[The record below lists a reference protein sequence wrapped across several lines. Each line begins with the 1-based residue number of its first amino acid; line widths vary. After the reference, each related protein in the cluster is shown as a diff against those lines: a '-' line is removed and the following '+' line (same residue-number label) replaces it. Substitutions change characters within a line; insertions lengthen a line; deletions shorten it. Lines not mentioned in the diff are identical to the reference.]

1 MRWRLATTLAFGML
15 TGAYFAG
22 TQFAVGFRPEPL
34 EELWY
39 SAAPSL
45 ALLLLAAA
53 AGFGVGRWWAA
64 LGALGP
70 IVVAVP
76 LHLDGHVTPWHDP
89 TRPPDT
95 APTLSAVLAAL
106 TLSAVLVRLRL
117 GPRRAWT
124 TLDENWSR

>member
-1 MRWRLATTLAFGML
+1 MRCLLAVLAYGVL
-15 TGAYFAG
+15 AGAYFAG
-22 TQFAVGFRPEPL
+22 TQFAVDFRARPL

-39 SAAPSL
+39 SAAPSIAVL
-45 ALLLLAAA
+45 VLAAA

-89 TRPPDT
+89 TRPLDT
-95 APTLSAVLAAL
+95 APTPSAVLAAI

-124 TLDENWSR
+124 TLGENWSR